1 MQIHYSFIIP
11 VFNRP
16 EEIREL
22 LQSMT
27 ELHWA
32 GTFEVVII
40 EDGST
45 LSSEKVVREF
55 QDRLQISYYFK
66 PNSGPGDSRNYG
78 MRKARGNYFLILDSD
93 VILPPDYLKE
103 VESFLSSNF
112 RDCFG
117 GPDAAHHS
125 FSDTQKAINYA
136 MTSLLTTGGIRG
148 RKQALNK
155 FQPRSFNM
163 GLSKKAFE
171 VSGGFNNINPG
182 EDPDLSLRL
191 LKLGFET
198 ALIPNAVVF
207 HKRRINW
214 EKFYRQVHKFG
225 QVRPILNLWH
235 PGSGKIT
242 YWFPSLFMIGLLFA
256 IVLFLLGIFIFL
268 ICYLSYFIVVGFDA
282 GLKNRS
288 LNIGLAAIIA
298 TFIQFSGYGYGF
310 LISIWKLRFLKMEPE
325 TAFPKLFFK
334 NARQKKAK

>member
-1 MQIHYSFIIP
+1 MQMNYSFIIP

-27 ELHWA
+27 ELRWA
-32 GTFEVVII
+32 GTFEIVII
-40 EDGST
+40 EDGSI

-78 MRKARGNYFLILDSD
+78 MHKARGNYFLILDSD

-103 VESFLSSNF
+103 VDSFLSSNVY
-112 RDCFG
+112 DCFG

-125 FSDTQKAINYA
+125 FSDKQKAINYA

-148 RKQALNK
+148 RERALNK

-191 LKLGFET
+191 LKLGFGT
-198 ALIPNAVVF
+198 TLIPNAIVF

-214 EKFYRQVHKFG
+214 EKFYGQVHKFG
-225 QVRPILNLWH
+225 LVRPILNLWH

-242 YWFPSLFMIGLLFA
+242 YWFPSLFMIGILFA
-256 IVLFLLGIFIFL
+256 IVFFLLGISIFL
-268 ICYLSYFIVVGFDA
+268 LCYLSYFIIVGLDA
-282 GLKNRS
+282 GIKNRS

-310 LISIWKLRFLKMEPE
+310 LKSIWKLRFLKMEPE
-325 TAFPKLFFK
+325 TAFPKLFFN
-334 NARQKKAK
+334 NAR